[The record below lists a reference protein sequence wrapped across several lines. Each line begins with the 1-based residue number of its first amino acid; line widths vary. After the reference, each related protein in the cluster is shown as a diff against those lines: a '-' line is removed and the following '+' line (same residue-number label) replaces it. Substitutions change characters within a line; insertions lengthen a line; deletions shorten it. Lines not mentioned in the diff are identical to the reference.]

1 MAVGRSFVLL
11 AALISSCYYKPELLV
26 STMWAELFCNCVT
39 SFEKSV
45 YIDSNYITFDSK
57 YTKRKIKFSKNI
69 SLIIKVTSLCKGLIS
84 FVPRTVFEL
93 GMRLGPDHMKE
104 QIMCPMISS

>member
-1 MAVGRSFVLL
+1 MYP
-11 AALISSCYYKPELLV
+11 SCVELLV

-39 SFEKSV
+39 SFV

-57 YTKRKIKFSKNI
+57 YTKKKIKFSKNV

-93 GMRLGPDHMKE
+93 GMRLGPDDMKE
-104 QIMCPMISS
+104 QIMCLITNFVIM